1 MRPSAGHLGC
11 SGSNLRLL
19 VVEGVSEV
27 GQTCLRRKYLGT
39 VLSFTGF
46 ADMRCAIC
54 GQTHEV
60 VSPIKHCLI

>member
-11 SGSNLRLL
+11 SGSNLRLF

-27 GQTCLRRKYLGT
+27 GQTRLRRKHLGS

-54 GQTHEV
+54 VPDPRGG
-60 VSPIKHCLI
+60 